1 MPGAPTIE
9 RVNAERARRLAET
22 CVAEHGYRA
31 ARVLPDGS
39 VAALLDL
46 MFTRAICL
54 GVNDEAWTRRF
65 CFEDKALA
73 DRRFAELV
81 SEDDEPQGY
90 VARRP
95 QV

>member
-1 MPGAPTIE
+1 MTTIE
-9 RVNAERARRLAET
+9 QVNTEQAQRLAER
-22 CVAEHGYRA
+22 CIAEHGYRA

-46 MFTRAICL
+46 LFTRAICL
-54 GVNDEAWTRRF
+54 GVNGESWTRRF
-65 CFEDKALA
+65 CFEDRALA
-73 DRRFAELV
+73 DRRYAELV